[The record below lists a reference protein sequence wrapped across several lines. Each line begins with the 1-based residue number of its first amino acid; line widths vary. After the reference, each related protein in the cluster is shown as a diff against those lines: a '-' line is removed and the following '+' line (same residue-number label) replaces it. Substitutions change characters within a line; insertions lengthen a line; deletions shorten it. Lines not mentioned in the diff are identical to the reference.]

1 MLTYKMVTELLEPSE
16 HRLKSNSQS
25 YVYKITVII
34 DFSVSMRTPT
44 DLNTKKRVTLLCGVK
59 Y

>member
-1 MLTYKMVTELLEPSE
+1 MLTYKMVTDTLELFE

-25 YVYKITVII
+25 YMYNIMVII

-44 DLNTKKRVTLLCGVK
+44 DLNTKKRVMLLCGVK